1 VLGYYDLHDLFTP
14 DEHTHERAD
23 SNRQQ
28 QSRPGVACAP
38 IGSPIGEAYL
48 RAMRAAI
55 NCALANRQILTV
67 RMAFAE
73 VFPGTKLP
81 LLYDVSHN
89 TCKIEEHLLN
99 GKRMRLF
106 VLRKGAT
113 RAFDLGHPAI
123 TENLKKTGQ
132 PVLIGGTMGTAS
144 YILSGTTRGMELA
157 FGSAC
162 HGAGRSMS
170 RHQALRQWQGKDIV
184 QRLAAQG
191 VLIRSRSMR
200 GVAEEAPGAYK
211 DVTQVIE
218 AAHEAGLASTVARF
232 EPLICIKG

>member
-1 VLGYYDLHDLFTP
+1 MLGDNDLHDLFTP
-14 DEHTHERAD
+14 DEHTQERAD

-38 IGSPIGEAYL
+38 IGLPIGEAYL

-123 TENLKKTGQ
+123 TENLKKIGQ

-144 YILSGTTRGMELA
+144 YILSGTNAKYGARFRFGLSRRRQEHEPASSASPVAREGHRSAACRARRSHSQPVHARRG
-157 FGSAC
+157 
-162 HGAGRSMS
+162 GRSA
-170 RHQALRQWQGKDIV
+170 RRL
-184 QRLAAQG
+184 QRCDP
-191 VLIRSRSMR
+191 S
-200 GVAEEAPGAYK
+200 
-211 DVTQVIE
+211 
-218 AAHEAGLASTVARF
+218 H
-232 EPLICIKG
+232 

>member
-1 VLGYYDLHDLFTP
+1 
-14 DEHTHERAD
+14 
-23 SNRQQ
+23 
-28 QSRPGVACAP
+28 
-38 IGSPIGEAYL
+38 
-48 RAMRAAI
+48 M
-55 NCALANRQILTV
+55 
-67 RMAFAE
+67 
-73 VFPGTKLP
+73 
-81 LLYDVSHN
+81 
-89 TCKIEEHLLN
+89 N
-99 GKRMRLF
+99 GKSMRLF
-106 VLRKGAT
+106 VHRKGAT
-113 RAFDLGHPAI
+113 RAFGPGHPAI

-144 YILSGTTRGMELA
+144 YILSGTTRSMELA

-211 DVTQVIE
+211 DVTQVVE
-218 AAHEAGLASTVARF
+218 AAHEAGLASTVARL